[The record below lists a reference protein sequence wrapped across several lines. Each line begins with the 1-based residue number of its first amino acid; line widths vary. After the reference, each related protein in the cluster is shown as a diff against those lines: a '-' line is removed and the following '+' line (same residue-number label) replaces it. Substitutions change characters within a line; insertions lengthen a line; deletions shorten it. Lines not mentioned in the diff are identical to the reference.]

1 MRHRRLY
8 GTPGGGPDPDRG
20 PRSGSST
27 AATTRPGI
35 ALVDEDG
42 DLFVEKRAG
51 KLANL
56 QTAIADRTPHAAIG
70 LAHTRWATHGRPND
84 LNAHPHQDCTG
95 DITVIH
101 NGIIE
106 NFRELRDG
114 LEARGHTLTSET
126 DTEAI
131 AHLVEEAYEGDLA
144 DAVRAALRQARRAPT
159 RSSSC
164 TAARSSRLVG
174 ARKDVP
180 LVVGLADGET
190 LPRQRRRGDPR
201 PHEPGRLPRGGR
213 RRRPAADGRRRSPTS
228 TARPGAR
235 SSRPSTGRPRPP
247 RRAATSTSCSRRSTS
262 SPRRSRQC
270 DRRPR
275 HPRRPHPARGARRRS
290 AETLRAVDRIE
301 LVACGTAYYA
311 ALVGAAAI
319 QDWTGLPARATVGS
333 EFRYSPPPLDG
344 RTLVIAVTQSGE
356 TADTIAPTRLARE
369 RGCPIVAVTNTVGS
383 AITREARRGRLP
395 PGRAR
400 DRGRGVQDVRDPG
413 HDARDPRR
421 GDRQGARRARAA
433 NRSRS
438 LPPRS
443 TPCPQR
449 PRGRSINA
457 SGVAELARRYVN
469 SRGFMFVGR
478 GYTYPTALEGA
489 LKLKE
494 VSYVHAEGYA
504 AGELKHGPISLLDA
518 ECPLVAVATRSSVYD
533 KLISNVMEGRARD
546 ARVIAVATEG
556 DPQIERFADDVCW
569 VPDTHEALS
578 PVLAIIPLQLF
589 AYHVAVARGTDVD
602 QPRNLAKSV
611 TVE

>member
-1 MRHRRLY
+1 MCGIVGY
-8 GTPGGGPDPDRG
+8 TG
-20 PRSGSST
+20 PREAGPILIEGLKRLEYRGYDS
-27 AATTRPGI
+27 AGI
-35 ALVDEDG
+35 ALVDDAG

-51 KLANL
+51 KLSNL

-95 DITVIH
+95 EITVIH

-106 NFRELRDG
+106 NFRELRDE
-114 LEARGHTLTSET
+114 LEARGHRLASET

-144 DAVRAALRQARRAPT
+144 DAVRAALR
-159 RSSSC
+159 
-164 TAARSSRLVG
+164 RLEGAYALVVMHRGETNRLIG
-174 ARKDVP
+174 ARQDVP
-180 LVVGLADGET
+180 LVVGVADGESFLASDVAAILAHT
-190 LPRQRRRGDPR
+190 DRVIFLHEGDVADIRPDGVTITDVDGNPVEREIDTIDWTPEAAEKGGYDHFMLKEIHEQPESLRQ
-201 PHEPGRLPRGGR
+201 
-213 RRRPAADGRRRSPTS
+213 AI
-228 TARPGAR
+228 
-235 SSRPSTGRPRPP
+235 TGRVTRN
-247 RRAATSTSCSRRSTS
+247 
-262 SPRRSRQC
+262 
-270 DRRPR
+270 D
-275 HPRRPHPARGARRRS
+275 HIWLEELEGFD
-290 AETLRAVDRIE
+290 ETLREIERIE
-301 LVACGTAYYA
+301 LIACGTAFYA
-311 ALVGAAAI
+311 SLIGAAAL
-319 QDWTGLPARATVGS
+319 QDWTGIPTRANVGS
-333 EFRYSPPPLDG
+333 EFRYSLPPVDG
-344 RTLVIAVTQSGE
+344 KTLVIAVTQSGE

-369 RGCPIVAVTNTVGS
+369 RGAPVIAVTNTVGS
-383 AITREARRGRLP
+383 AITRESDRVLFLQAGPEIAVAASKTFVTQVTTLVVLAAAIAKARGSMGAEQELELGAALRALP
-395 PGRAR
+395 
-400 DRGRGVQDVRDPG
+400 
-413 HDARDPRR
+413 DA
-421 GDRQGARRARAA
+421 AARALENSA
-433 NRSRS
+433 H
-438 LPPRS
+438 
-443 TPCPQR
+443 TPD
-449 PRGRSINA
+449 
-457 SGVAELARRYVN
+457 LARRYVN

-478 GYTYPTALEGA
+478 GYTYPTAMEGA

-494 VSYVHAEGYA
+494 VSYVHAEGYP

-518 ECPLVAVATRSSVYD
+518 ECPLVAVATRSAVYD

>member
-1 MRHRRLY
+1 MCGIVGY
-8 GTPGGGPDPDRG
+8 TG
-20 PRSGSST
+20 PREAGPILIEGLKRLEYRGYDS
-27 AATTRPGI
+27 AGI

-42 DLFVEKRAG
+42 ELFVEKKAG
-51 KLANL
+51 KLVNL

-131 AHLVEEAYEGDLA
+131 AHLVEESYRGDLA
-144 DAVRAALRQARRAPT
+144 DAVREALRQVEGAYALVVMHKGEI
-159 RSSSC
+159 
-164 TAARSSRLVG
+164 SRLVG
-174 ARKDVP
+174 ARQDVP
-180 LVVGLADGET
+180 LVVGLNGDESFIASDVAAILAHTNRVVFLEEGDIADVRPTGVEIT
-190 LPRQRRRGDPR
+190 DLQGVRRERAVTEITWSPEAAEKGGYEHFMLKEIHEQPESLRQSIA
-201 PHEPGRLPRGGR
+201 GRVTRN
-213 RRRPAADGRRRSPTS
+213 
-228 TARPGAR
+228 
-235 SSRPSTGRPRPP
+235 
-247 RRAATSTSCSRRSTS
+247 
-262 SPRRSRQC
+262 
-270 DRRPR
+270 DRIWLEELE
-275 HPRRPHPARGARRRS
+275 GF
-290 AETLRAVDRIE
+290 EDTLRRIERIE

-311 ALVGAAAI
+311 SLIGAAAL
-319 QDWTGLPARATVGS
+319 QQWTGLPARATVGS
-333 EFRYSPPPLDG
+333 EFRYSPPPLDP
-344 RTLVIAVTQSGE
+344 RALVIAVTQSGE

-369 RGCPIVAVTNTVGS
+369 RGCPVVAVTNTVGS
-383 AITREARRGRLP
+383 AITREADRVLFLQAGPEIAVAASKTFVTQVTTLVILAAAIA
-395 PGRAR
+395 RAR
-400 DRGRGVQDVRDPG
+400 GSFSDAQELELGAALRALPDAASRALEYARGTAD
-413 HDARDPRR
+413 
-421 GDRQGARRARAA
+421 
-433 NRSRS
+433 
-438 LPPRS
+438 
-443 TPCPQR
+443 
-449 PRGRSINA
+449 
-457 SGVAELARRYVN
+457 LARRYVN

-478 GYTYPTALEGA
+478 GYTYPVALEGA

>member
-1 MRHRRLY
+1 MCGIVGY
-8 GTPGGGPDPDRG
+8 TG
-20 PRSGSST
+20 PREAGPILIEGLKRLEYRGYDS
-27 AATTRPGI
+27 AGI
-35 ALVDEDG
+35 ALVDEAG

-95 DITVIH
+95 EITVIH

-131 AHLVEEAYEGDLA
+131 AHLVEEAYQGDLA
-144 DAVRAALRQARRAPT
+144 DAVRAALRRMEGAYALVVMHRGEND
-159 RSSSC
+159 
-164 TAARSSRLVG
+164 RLVG
-174 ARKDVP
+174 ARHDVP
-180 LVVGLADGET
+180 LVVGLADGESFLASDVAAILAHT
-190 LPRQRRRGDPR
+190 DQVIFLEEGDVADLR
-201 PHEPGRLPRGGR
+201 PSGVTITDVRGG
-213 RRRPAADGRRRSPTS
+213 PL
-228 TARPGAR
+228 
-235 SSRPSTGRPRPP
+235 
-247 RRAATSTSCSRRSTS
+247 
-262 SPRRSRQC
+262 
-270 DRRPR
+270 
-275 HPRRPHPARGARRRS
+275 
-290 AETLRAVDRIE
+290 ERAVTTIDWTPEAAEKGGYEHFMLKEIHEQPESLSQSILGRVSRDDRIVVEEISEMADLLRTVSRIE

-311 ALVGAAAI
+311 ALIGAAAL

-333 EFRYSPPPLDG
+333 EFRYSPPPLDPG
-344 RTLVIAVTQSGE
+344 TLVIAVTQSGE

-369 RGCPIVAVTNTVGS
+369 RGCPVIAVTNTVGS
-383 AITREARRGRLP
+383 AITREADAVLFLQAGPEIAVAASKTFVTQVTTLIILAAAIAKARGSLGAGQEQELGAALRALP
-395 PGRAR
+395 
-400 DRGRGVQDVRDPG
+400 
-413 HDARDPRR
+413 
-421 GDRQGARRARAA
+421 GAAARALA
-433 NRSRS
+433 A
-438 LPPRS
+438 
-443 TPCPQR
+443 
-449 PRGRSINA
+449 A
-457 SGVAELARRYVN
+457 SAGAADLARRYVN

-569 VPDTHEALS
+569 VPDTHEALG

>member
-1 MRHRRLY
+1 MCGIVGY
-8 GTPGGGPDPDRG
+8 TG
-20 PRSGSST
+20 PREAGPILIEGLKRLEYRGYDS
-27 AATTRPGI
+27 AGI
-35 ALVDEDG
+35 ALVDDAG

-51 KLANL
+51 KLSNL

-95 DITVIH
+95 EITVIH

-131 AHLVEEAYEGDLA
+131 AHLIEECYQGDLG
-144 DAVRAALRQARRAPT
+144 DATRAALRQ
-159 RSSSC
+159 
-164 TAARSSRLVG
+164 LVG
-174 ARKDVP
+174 AYALVVMHRGETNRLIGARQDVP
-180 LVVGLADGET
+180 LVVGVADGESFLASDVAAILAHT
-190 LPRQRRRGDPR
+190 DRVIFLHEGDVADIRPDGVTITDVDGQRLEREVTTIDWTPEAAEKGGYDHFMLKEIHEQPESLRQ
-201 PHEPGRLPRGGR
+201 
-213 RRRPAADGRRRSPTS
+213 AI
-228 TARPGAR
+228 
-235 SSRPSTGRPRPP
+235 TGRVTR
-247 RRAATSTSCSRRSTS
+247 T
-262 SPRRSRQC
+262 
-270 DRRPR
+270 D
-275 HPRRPHPARGARRRS
+275 HIWLEELEGFD
-290 AETLRAVDRIE
+290 ETLRSIDRIE

-311 ALVGAAAI
+311 ALIGAAAL
-319 QDWTGLPARATVGS
+319 QDWTGIPARANVGS
-333 EFRYSPPPLDG
+333 EFRYSPPPVDA

-369 RGCPIVAVTNTVGS
+369 RGCPVIAVTNTVGS
-383 AITREARRGRLP
+383 AITREADRVLFLQAGPEIAVAASKTFVTQVTTLVVLAAAIAKTRGSMGAEQELELGAALRALP
-395 PGRAR
+395 
-400 DRGRGVQDVRDPG
+400 
-413 HDARDPRR
+413 DA
-421 GDRQGARRARAA
+421 AARA
-433 NRSRS
+433 
-438 LPPRS
+438 LD
-443 TPCPQR
+443 
-449 PRGRSINA
+449 NA
-457 SGVAELARRYVN
+457 SHAPDLARRYVN

-478 GYTYPTALEGA
+478 GYTYPAAMEGA

-518 ECPLVAVATRSSVYD
+518 ECPLVAVATRSTVYD

>member
-1 MRHRRLY
+1 MCGIVGY
-8 GTPGGGPDPDRG
+8 TG
-20 PRSGSST
+20 PREAGPILIEGLKRLEYRGYDS
-27 AATTRPGI
+27 AGI

-42 DLFVEKRAG
+42 ALFVEKRAG

-56 QTAIADRTPHAAIG
+56 TTAIADRTPHAAIG

-131 AHLVEEAYEGDLA
+131 AHLVEEAYQGDLA
-144 DAVRAALRQARRAPT
+144 DAVRATLRQLEGAYALVVMHKGEI
-159 RSSSC
+159 
-164 TAARSSRLVG
+164 SRLVG
-174 ARKDVP
+174 ARQDVP
-180 LVVGLADGET
+180 LIVGRNGEESFLASDVAAILAHTNRVIFLEEGDVADVRPTGVEVTDTHGNRHERAET
-190 LPRQRRRGDPR
+190 IITWTPEAAEKGGYEHFMLKEI
-201 PHEPGRLPRGGR
+201 HEQPEAL
-213 RRRPAADGRRRSPTS
+213 
-228 TARPGAR
+228 
-235 SSRPSTGRPRPP
+235 
-247 RRAATSTSCSRRSTS
+247 
-262 SPRRSRQC
+262 RQC
-270 DRRPR
+270 IAGRVTRTD
-275 HPRRPHPARGARRRS
+275 HIWLEELEGFE
-290 AETLRAVDRIE
+290 ETLRTIDRVE
-301 LVACGTAYYA
+301 LIACGTAFYA
-311 ALVGAAAI
+311 SLVGAAAI
-319 QDWTGLPARATVGS
+319 QDWVGIPARATVGS
-333 EFRYSPPPLDG
+333 EFRYSPPPVNE

-356 TADTIAPTRLARE
+356 TADTIAPTRLARQ
-369 RGCPIVAVTNTVGS
+369 RGAPVIAVTNTVGS
-383 AITREARRGRLP
+383 AITREADRILFLQAGPEIAVAASKTFVAQVTTLVILAAAMAKTRGSLGVEHELELGAALHALP
-395 PGRAR
+395 AS
-400 DRGRGVQDVRDPG
+400 
-413 HDARDPRR
+413 A
-421 GDRQGARRARAA
+421 ARA
-433 NRSRS
+433 
-438 LPPRS
+438 LE
-443 TPCPQR
+443 
-449 PRGRSINA
+449 NA
-457 SGVAELARRYVN
+457 EGIGALARRYVN

-478 GYTYPTALEGA
+478 GASYPAALEGA

-518 ECPLVAVATRSSVYD
+518 ECPLVAVATRSAVYD

-556 DPQIERFADDVCW
+556 DRAIERYADDVCW